1 MNFDQITSSI
11 QGDDSNS
18 LGLNGYF
25 ISVEKIASTSI
36 TSVFNSG
43 LDTPYP
49 GENNSGDFFVNKFTD
64 ENFVKIQYSYN
75 LSESKIDIGGKTYQL
90 QASAPNVKAQE
101 LKNLLIADGIN
112 AFTVSSDNIIGLP
125 LSDFSDYIDTFNL
138 DGDVFLFLGNPTDH
152 SGELGNFEY
161 TPDVYFVG
169 NSEQSSNLTEFSQE
183 FVEGIDFLTKPSTGI
198 NLVDQALQI
207 ISSQRASLDLLSN
220 RLDHII
226 ANNKN
231 ASTNTKASLGRI
243 QDADFAAEKTILAK
257 SKIREQSSTA
267 MLAQA
272 NVSVYEVLT
281 LIPD

>member
-90 QASAPNVKAQE
+90 QASAP
-101 LKNLLIADGIN
+101 
-112 AFTVSSDNIIGLP
+112 
-125 LSDFSDYIDTFNL
+125 
-138 DGDVFLFLGNPTDH
+138 
-152 SGELGNFEY
+152 
-161 TPDVYFVG
+161 
-169 NSEQSSNLTEFSQE
+169 
-183 FVEGIDFLTKPSTGI
+183 
-198 NLVDQALQI
+198 
-207 ISSQRASLDLLSN
+207 
-220 RLDHII
+220 
-226 ANNKN
+226 
-231 ASTNTKASLGRI
+231 
-243 QDADFAAEKTILAK
+243 
-257 SKIREQSSTA
+257 KI
-267 MLAQA
+267 
-272 NVSVYEVLT
+272 
-281 LIPD
+281 